1 MKNNILDVNKLVL
14 ALAEYPE
21 AEDDIVGMYVKGDA
35 LSGMISQR
43 CSPNYCRP
51 YSTVYQAIYSEKERM
66 KAKYLAVAKQT
77 LGIISRMAGKT
88 HTAKYIWYYEDAV
101 ALGGVLGNLF
111 SIYQF
116 SIPAGTAGLVLYGL
130 FAGIYTGAW
139 SMALTEIVDVI
150 PIFSRRIGL
159 KAGMPWLILSMAL
172 GRLFGG
178 LIYYGCGF

>member
-77 LGIISRMAGKT
+77 LGIISRIQRETGFRIITRYVGTDEEKMQ
-88 HTAKYIWYYEDAV
+88 
-101 ALGGVLGNLF
+101 VLGELCDFFNDASSLYDAY
-111 SIYQF
+111 SI
-116 SIPAGTAGLVLYGL
+116 G
-130 FAGIYTGAW
+130 
-139 SMALTEIVDVI
+139 
-150 PIFSRRIGL
+150 
-159 KAGMPWLILSMAL
+159 
-172 GRLFGG
+172 
-178 LIYYGCGF
+178 

>member
-77 LGIISRMAGKT
+77 LGIISR
-88 HTAKYIWYYEDAV
+88 IQRE
-101 ALGGVLGNLF
+101 
-111 SIYQF
+111 
-116 SIPAGTAGLVLYGL
+116 
-130 FAGIYTGAW
+130 TG
-139 SMALTEIVDVI
+139 
-150 PIFSRRIGL
+150 FRIITRYVGY
-159 KAGMPWLILSMAL
+159 
-172 GRLFGG
+172 R
-178 LIYYGCGF
+178 